1 MKAWI
6 IKETNPFRERN
17 MKPNYSKLASENGV
31 DRRTVKKYFLNPCAE
46 RKPREYRSAF
56 DGYRSLIER
65 KLSEPG
71 NTFAGIYHYLVNE
84 KGLAP
89 SGASYGAFTAFCR
102 KRGLRPEG
110 SGHRVHVRFETPPG
124 RQVQV
129 DWKEDIRLTT
139 RRGEVLE
146 FNVFTAT
153 LGFSR
158 KHVMIYSRSKTE
170 QDFIRCVNEMLARY
184 GGATSEILTDNMS
197 AIVSVSGQ
205 GPTGRRKKHPAIVQ
219 WEADSGIK
227 IRLCKPRSPETKGK
241 DESSNRFIGRLRA
254 YDGEIDG
261 ESDAIAAISKIQ
273 NDANEKVNAEIGM
286 PPEALFA
293 MKEKQ
298 ALRPLPNMP
307 LLQSLADGGTT
318 QKVPSTLLVP
328 FLGRGYSVPP
338 EYLGKKVRVL
348 KNGDTVEIY
357 FGKSLIASHPYSP
370 GKRINYREEDYVSGL
385 AASLG
390 RGADGLEELAKENL
404 RRFSDD

>member
-17 MKPNYSKLASENGV
+17 MKPNYSKLALENGV
-31 DRRTVKKYFLNPCAE
+31 DRRTVKKYFLNPSAE

-56 DGYRSLIER
+56 DDYQSLIEQ
-65 KLSEPG
+65 KLSAPG
-71 NTFAGIYHYLVNE
+71 NTLAGVYYYLVNE
-84 KGLAP
+84 KGLSPA
-89 SGASYGAFTAFCR
+89 GASYGAFTAFCR
-102 KRGLRPEG
+102 KRGLRPTDPG
-110 SGHRVHVRFETPPG
+110 RRVHVRFETPPG

-129 DWKEDIRLTT
+129 DWKEDIRLAT
-139 RRGEVLE
+139 RYGEVLE

-197 AIVSVSGQ
+197 AIVSISGQ

-219 WEADSGIK
+219 WETDSDIK
-227 IRLCKPRSPETKGK
+227 IKLCKPRSPETKGK
-241 DESSNRFIGRLRA
+241 DESSNRFLSRLMA
-254 YDGEIDG
+254 YDGEIEG
-261 ESDAIAAISKIQ
+261 EDDVVAAIAKIQ

-286 PPEALFA
+286 PPESLFR

-298 ALRPLPNMP
+298 ALRPLPNMS
-307 LLQSLADGGTT
+307 LLQSFADGGMT
-318 QKVPSTLLVP
+318 QKVPNTLLVP
-328 FLGRGYSVPP
+328 FLGCGYSVPP

-348 KNGDTVEIY
+348 RNGDSVEIY
-357 FGKSLIASHPYSP
+357 FSKTLVASHPYLP
-370 GKRINYREEDYVSGL
+370 GKKINYREQDYVSGL
-385 AASLG
+385 VASIG
-390 RGADGLEELAKENL
+390 RGADGLEELARENL
-404 RRFSDD
+404 RRFCND